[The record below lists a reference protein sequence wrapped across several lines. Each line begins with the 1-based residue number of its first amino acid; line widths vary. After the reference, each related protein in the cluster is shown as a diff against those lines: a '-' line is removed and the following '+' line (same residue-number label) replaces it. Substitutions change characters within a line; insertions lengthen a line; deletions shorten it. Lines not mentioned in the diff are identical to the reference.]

1 MRSFLTLLLAVF
13 SFSLMAQDIEGSWK
27 LISLNGKAVN
37 DKEYV
42 RIYQDGYFAFGG
54 KELKGDRFLDAGGGT
69 YEIKGDRYA
78 ETLDFYTSDPQR
90 IGKTIEYKIK
100 ATSNEIR
107 IEESVA
113 GEKKVAV
120 WQKISDKK
128 DDLAHNWV
136 ITARAN
142 SEGVVNEIVPGDRRT
157 VKILGGGRFQWI
169 AFNSKTGEFSGTG
182 GGTYTAK
189 DGKYVEHIT
198 FFSRDDNRVG
208 AQLEFN
214 YAIVDGKWHHTGKS
228 STGNPIN
235 ETWSKYK
242 EAYKPAQ

>member
-1 MRSFLTLLLAVF
+1 MRNLLILLLTAF
-13 SFSLMAQDIEGSWK
+13 SFGLMAQSIEGSWK
-27 LISLNGKAVN
+27 LISLNGDAVN

-54 KELKGDRFLDAGGGT
+54 KEVKGNKFLDAGGGE
-69 YEIKGDRYA
+69 YEIKGDRYS
-78 ETLDFYTSDPQR
+78 ETLDFYTADPQKV
-90 IGKTIEYKIK
+90 GKTVEYQIKI
-100 ATSNEIR
+100 SGDRLE

-120 WQKISDKK
+120 WQKISDKQ

-142 SEGVVNEIVPGDRRT
+142 SEGKVSEIVPGDRRT

-198 FFSRDDNRVG
+198 FFSRDDSRVG
-208 AQLEFN
+208 AELEFN

-228 STGNPIN
+228 STGNPID

-242 EAYKPAQ
+242 EAYKPAR

>member
-1 MRSFLTLLLAVF
+1 MRFFLIILLTTF
-13 SFSLMAQDIEGSWK
+13 SFSLTAQNIEGAWK
-27 LISLNGKAVN
+27 LISLNGQSVN

-54 KELKGDRFLDAGGGT
+54 KEIEGNKFLDAGGGT
-69 YEIKGDRYA
+69 YDIKGNRYS
-78 ETLDFYTSDPQR
+78 ETLDFYTPDPQR
-90 IGKTIEYKIK
+90 LGKTVNYNIEITADKI
-100 ATSNEIR
+100 T

-113 GEKKVAV
+113 GNKNVAV
-120 WQKISDKK
+120 WQRISDRN

-142 SEGVVNEIVPGDRRT
+142 SEGKVSEIVPGDRRT

-198 FFSRDDNRVG
+198 FFSRDNSRVG
-208 AQLEFN
+208 ADLEFN

-228 STGNPIN
+228 STGNPID

-242 EAYKPAQ
+242 EAYMSVR

>member
-1 MRSFLTLLLAVF
+1 MKALLTILLTAF
-13 SFSLMAQDIEGSWK
+13 SFSLIAQDIRGAWK
-27 LISLNGKAVN
+27 LISLNGKAVQG
-37 DKEYV
+37 KEYV
-42 RIYQDGYFAFGG
+42 KIYQDGYFAFGG
-54 KELKGDRFLDAGGGT
+54 KQIAGDKFLDAGGGT
-69 YEIKGDRYA
+69 YEIKGDRYS
-78 ETLDFYTSDPQR
+78 ETLDFFTPDPQR
-90 IGKTIEYKIK
+90 IGKIVDYNIEITGDKIK
-100 ATSNEIR
+100 
-107 IEESVA
+107 IEESVS
-113 GEKKVAV
+113 GDKKVEV
-120 WQKISDKK
+120 WQKISDRK

-142 SEGVVNEIVPGDRRT
+142 AEGKVSEIIPGDRRT

-198 FFSRDDNRVG
+198 FFSRDDSRAG
-208 AQLEFN
+208 AELAFN
-214 YAIVDGKWHHTGKS
+214 YAIVDGKWHHIGKS

-242 EAYKPAQ
+242 EAYQAEQ